1 MMPRGNSGA
10 GHRGQLF
17 AAATFVALL
26 SAPDAAFA
34 SFLSGDALDSMA
46 MGIAWGVVI
55 VLPVALIV
63 LFWKLHVLPEKI
75 AEARHHPQ
83 KDAIHVLCLLS
94 LFVGG
99 LLWPL
104 AWLWAYTRPVTNVL
118 AFGTDKHHDYFHEM
132 EVRWRAG
139 ELDDEAS
146 AELLEE
152 LDEMARKARL
162 PGSLGKMRREMA
174 ASLNNRP
181 VAAADAAEKVSA
193 TPAVKGGSV

>member
-1 MMPRGNSGA
+1 MPRGNSGA

-104 AWLWAYTRPVTNVL
+104 AWLVSLPFRLVGITFSAVF
-118 AFGTDKHHDYFHEM
+118 AFLG
-132 EVRWRAG
+132 A
-139 ELDDEAS
+139 
-146 AELLEE
+146 LLM
-152 LDEMARKARL
+152 LPARL
-162 PGSLGKMRREMA
+162 LGGA
-174 ASLNNRP
+174 RP
-181 VAAADAAEKVSA
+181 L
-193 TPAVKGGSV
+193 PA

>member
-1 MMPRGNSGA
+1 MIAFFRGAMLRRLSSAAVTFAVLSTASG
-10 GHRGQLF
+10 
-17 AAATFVALL
+17 
-26 SAPDAAFA
+26 SASA

-46 MGIAWGVVI
+46 MGIAWGVVVVVPI
-55 VLPVALIV
+55 ALIV

-83 KDAIHVLCLLS
+83 KDAIHMLCILS

-139 ELDDEAS
+139 DLDDEAS
-146 AELLEE
+146 AELLDE

-162 PGSLGKMRREMA
+162 PGNLGKLRREMA
-174 ASLNNRP
+174 ASLNKP
-181 VAAADAAEKVSA
+181 VVVAA
-193 TPAVKGGSV
+193 TAVEPVPVKPVVESGSV